1 MAETPDSSVAD
12 AASTPP
18 SSREQAEE
26 LAALATVRA
35 RASAALAE
43 ADDLLRRVDPAWSP
57 PPYDPLLVAQA
68 LGIRCVRMDSPSTS
82 RPALLCWHRDRPTI
96 LYRDGSEARTRFN
109 LFHEIAHTLFPD
121 FHENPLLSRRRPRL
135 FEPEGRLEKLCDAAA
150 LEFMMPAD
158 LFEADLVEGGFGAER
173 VADLCARYGVWPEA
187 VCLRM
192 VASDL
197 ECCGLARFECAPGP
211 RRRHPLQPRT
221 NPGDAVFR
229 RLRFLPGPRAGR
241 FAAARP
247 RPRPPP
253 SRRLALE
260 KTGGR
265 GAADPPAFGG
275 PPPFPG
281 RSPAVAGQA
290 AARVQSRGG
299 VLLPHLSPSWTV

>member
-1 MAETPDSSVAD
+1 MNETPASSVAD
-12 AASTPP
+12 VASTPA

-68 LGIRCVRMDSPSTS
+68 LGIRCVRMDSPSAS
-82 RPALLCWHRDRPTI
+82 RPALLCRHRDRPTI

-121 FHENPLLSRRRPRL
+121 FHENPLLSRRRPGCSNRRD
-135 FEPEGRLEKLCDAAA
+135 GWRNCGDAAA

-173 VADLCARYGVWPEA
+173 GGGPVRS
-187 VCLRM
+187 LRR
-192 VASDL
+192 
-197 ECCGLARFECAPGP
+197 LARSGLPAHGRVRPRVLWAGP
-211 RRRHPLQPRT
+211 VRVRPRSAAAASPAAGT
-221 NPGDAVFR
+221 NPGNAVFR

-260 KTGGR
+260 ETGGR
-265 GAADPPAFGG
+265 GAAGPPAFGG

-290 AARVQSRGG
+290 AARVQSCGG
-299 VLLPHLSPSWTV
+299 VLLPHLSPRWTD